1 MKMKKNFFL
10 YALIVAFIATFS
22 FTSCKDTSTDD
33 TVDEYALLSDYMK
46 ANNMDLDKLAT
57 TTSFVLGAPADS
69 AASVAFLS
77 AKYVM
82 DLRSAA
88 DYATGHVNG
97 AINVTFTNIL
107 TEAAKATKPILVVC
121 YTGQTATYA
130 STLLRMYGYPDAV
143 ALKWGMSGWNSKYD
157 KWTANCK
164 DLNTSSN
171 WNTTANEASTY
182 ASPTISTGQTTGDAI
197 LKARVEATVAAGFKS
212 IIPADVLAATSN
224 YYVNNY
230 ISAEHYAGF
239 GHVAG
244 AVRVQPLLL
253 ADNSI
258 KKLNPS
264 KEIVTYCYTGQTSGM
279 VSAWLNVLG
288 YNTKSMLWG
297 LNGTVHTSTFWNAP
311 NVIPNHWGFDSKPK
325 SLPTVK

>member
-1 MKMKKNFFL
+1 MKKYIIYSF
-10 YALIVAFIATFS
+10 FIALLATFV
-22 FTSCKDTSTDD
+22 FTGCKETSDE
-33 TVDEYALLSDYMK
+33 VDEYLEMTDYMK

-57 TTSFVLGAPADS
+57 SFVVGAPADS
-69 AASVAFLS
+69 AASVTFLS
-77 AKYVM
+77 GKYVI

-88 DYATGHVNG
+88 DFAAGHVNG
-97 AINVTFTNIL
+97 AINVAFTGIL

-130 STLLRMYGYPDAV
+130 STLLRMYGYPDAT
-143 ALKWGMSGWNSKYD
+143 ALKWGMSGWNAKYD

-164 DLNTSSN
+164 DLTNATN
-171 WNTTANEASTY
+171 WNTTATEASTF
-182 ASPTISTGQTTGDAI
+182 ASPTLATGQATGEAI
-197 LKARVEATVAAGFKS
+197 LKARVEAVVAAGFKS
-212 IIPADVLAATSN
+212 IAPADVLGTPAN

-253 ADNSI
+253 ADNSVT
-258 KKLNPS
+258 KLNPA
-264 KEIVTYCYTGQTSGM
+264 KEIVTYCYTGQTSG
-279 VSAWLNVLG
+279 VVTAWLNVLG
-288 YNTKSMLWG
+288 YNAKSMLWG
-297 LNGTVHTSTFWNAP
+297 LNGVTTSNTFWTTP